1 MTVEEVIKKKD
12 ELIAIKKTAI
22 KYSDRV
28 HNFPLKVEND
38 EVVKIAISE
47 GENDEEETTT
57 QKVIA
62 NTYYWL
68 DSHDDVHVK
77 GCFKESIKIHKE
89 SKTPKIFHFDNHEH
103 RFSAKVGNVV
113 DVKEQYVKWRD
124 LGVDKEGRTICLIGE
139 TELIEDYNCQV
150 YDAYKKGEIDQHSVG
165 MYYIDIQ
172 LAVNNPTEVDA
183 YKLWNEVYPLLGNP
197 DKADAQGYFWVVKQ
211 AKLKEYS
218 CVLWNG
224 SNELTPSIKNEVE
237 EIEDIEQS
245 EDTQKEEQT
254 EEVTPKT
261 EEVKKVFNPNLY

>member
-1 MTVEEVIKKKD
+1 MTVEEVIKSKD

-22 KYSDRV
+22 KYTDKV
-28 HNFPLKVEND
+28 FNFPLKIEND
-38 EVVKIAISE
+38 EVVKVTISE
-47 GENDEEETTT
+47 GEDTEESTT

-68 DSHDDVHVK
+68 DSHGDVHVK
-77 GCFKESIKIHKE
+77 NCFKESIKLHKE

-103 RFSAKVGNVV
+103 RFGAKVGNVI
-113 DVKEQYVKWRD
+113 DVKEQFVKWRD
-124 LGVDKEGRTICLIGE
+124 LGIDKEGRTICLIGE

-172 LAVNNPTEVDA
+172 LAVNNPSEVEA
-183 YKLWNEVYPLLGNP
+183 YKLWNEIYPSLGNQ
-197 DKADAQGYFWVVKQ
+197 DKADSQGYFWVVKQ

-224 SNELTPSIKNEVE
+224 SNELTPSIKNENE
-237 EIEDIEQS
+237 NEDIEQS
-245 EDTQKEEQT
+245 DDTQKEEQSDD
-254 EEVTPKT
+254 TPIT
-261 EEVKKVFNPNLY
+261 EEVKKVFNPNFY